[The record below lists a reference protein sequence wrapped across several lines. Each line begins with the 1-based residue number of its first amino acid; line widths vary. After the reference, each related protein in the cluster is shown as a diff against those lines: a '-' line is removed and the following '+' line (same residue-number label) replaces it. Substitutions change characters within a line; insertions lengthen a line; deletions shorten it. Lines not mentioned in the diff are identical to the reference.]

1 MYMYIYITVYIYDYI
16 CNIHAPLPLQL
27 YTHPKIEQE
36 SFDDSKIKKKKHN
49 SFDFHEIETAWADIY
64 AIFGRFLGDF
74 GGDVLAI

>member
-1 MYMYIYITVYIYDYI
+1 MLHYL
-16 CNIHAPLPLQL
+16 CNCTRIQKSNKNLLIFR
-27 YTHPKIEQE
+27 K
-36 SFDDSKIKKKKHN
+36 SKKKKHN